1 MTRPA
6 SAMRARCLAMA
17 WRVIG
22 SRAASSVTVDGP
34 SVARAARMV
43 RRVGSASATKT
54 CSATASMSGSMD
66 VIGQLCQLSRPTL
79 AVGVVGLA
87 PGVEG
92 ELGEAGLYDAQPGA
106 VAVRFQGELD
116 VG

>member
-1 MTRPA
+1 
-6 SAMRARCLAMA
+6 MRARCLAMA

-22 SRAASSVTVDGP
+22 NRAARSVAVDGP

-54 CSATASMSGSMD
+54 CSATASMSDSMD
-66 VIGQLCQLSRPTL
+66 VIRQLCQFSRPAL

-87 PGVEG
+87 PGVG
-92 ELGEAGLYDAQPGA
+92 GKLGEAGLHDMQQGA
-106 VAVRFQGELD
+106 V
-116 VG
+116 